1 MEEEAKKEEL
11 NTQEL
16 DPSSPGG
23 RGQGHDSRDDCLD
36 SLLRDRLGRRQGSLA
51 SLLQLS
57 HVGVE

>member
-23 RGQGHDSRDDCLD
+23 GGRDTIVLIRCCGTALVGGKVRGCNFRT
-36 SLLRDRLGRRQGSLA
+36 
-51 SLLQLS
+51 
-57 HVGVE
+57 